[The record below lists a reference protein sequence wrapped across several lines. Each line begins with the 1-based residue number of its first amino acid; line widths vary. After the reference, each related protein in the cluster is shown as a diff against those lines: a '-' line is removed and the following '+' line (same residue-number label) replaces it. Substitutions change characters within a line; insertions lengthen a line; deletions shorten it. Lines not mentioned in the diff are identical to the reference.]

1 MSNKMYARGNLT
13 RDPELRTLPNSNTSV
28 VKLSIASSEKF
39 KGKDGKDREEVAF
52 LDCEAWD
59 SAAENIANNFKKGD
73 PIMVSARARTE
84 SWTDAEGKK
93 RSTLR
98 FRVET
103 FGKVLANG
111 SKTNNSSDESDVDG
125 EDMPF

>member
-1 MSNKMYARGNLT
+1 MYARGNLT